1 MFRLKV
7 SILVLAFSL
16 VLPAGS
22 FAGDFDS
29 TPHLKRAQEMS
40 LLGKWPEAVE
50 AFQQA
55 LKEQPDNNW
64 IQANLG
70 VALSR
75 SERNMEALLAFEKAL
90 QMGYDNA
97 EFRYLRGLTF
107 AKVNLLAD
115 AAKEIELALEM
126 DSQLKFADYDLG
138 LIYEHM
144 GAHDKALAQVTKLY
158 RRNNTL
164 ARKLYFELT
173 PEYKIAAVDDGGSL
187 KGKVR
192 MNGSIPK
199 PRVFHLIN
207 IPNIKYCS
215 RISDGQ
221 GHRILHDFVVND
233 TGALKDTV
241 IAILNVEK
249 GKPFPRKMTN
259 VTISRCQAD
268 QYVIGFKNGEDLLL
282 ENTDPIKH
290 EMALYEVNGVYK
302 YQVSN
307 KNTMPHSSQVR
318 SLFMKPGAP
327 ELILKCNLHPFIQTR
342 GLMVA
347 NPYYAVTDAEGNFE
361 IHDIPPGTYE
371 VMAWHPFIP
380 SQTGTITIEKGKTA
394 KLDFTFEG
402 EEERRKLYQND
413 TKGYRFNTVFENE
426 EGFYGGKREMDPVE
440 VLQQFNNTDRYI
452 DVGDSPTEE

>member
-1 MFRLKV
+1 MFPTWGMANDLNT
-7 SILVLAFSL
+7 S
-16 VLPAGS
+16 
-22 FAGDFDS
+22 
-29 TPHLKRAQEMS
+29 PHLEHAQEMS

-50 AFQQA
+50 SFKKA
-55 LKEQPDNNW
+55 LAEQPDNSW

-75 SERNMEALLAFEKAL
+75 AERHTEALLAFEKAL
-90 QMGYDNA
+90 KMGYDNA

-107 AKVNLLAD
+107 AKVNLLTE
-115 AAKEIELALEM
+115 AAQEVELALKM

-138 LIYEHM
+138 IIYEHM

-158 RRNNTL
+158 KRNNTL
-164 ARKLYFELT
+164 ARKLYFQLT

-192 MNGSIPK
+192 MTGTIPK

-207 IPNIKYCS
+207 IPNIKFCS
-215 RISDGQ
+215 RISDGE
-221 GHRILHDFVVND
+221 GHRLLHDFVVD
-233 TGALKDTV
+233 DDGALKDTV

-249 GKPFPRKMTN
+249 GKPFPRKMTS

-268 QYVIGFKNGEDLLL
+268 QYAIGYKNGEDLLL
-282 ENTDPIKH
+282 ENIDPIKH
-290 EMALYEVNGVYK
+290 EMAVYEVNGVYK
-302 YQVSN
+302 YQVSH
-307 KNTMPHSSQVR
+307 KTTMPNSSQVR
-318 SLFMKPGAP
+318 SLFMKPGSP
-327 ELILKCNLHPFIQTR
+327 EMILKCNLHPFIQTR

-347 NPYYAVTDAEGNFE
+347 NPYFTVTDAEGNFE

-380 SQTGTITIEKGKTA
+380 TKTGTITIEAGQTA
-394 KLDFTFEG
+394 TLDFTFEA
-402 EEERRKLYQND
+402 EEQRRKLYQND

-440 VLQQFNNTDRYI
+440 VLQQFNNSERYI
-452 DVGDSPTEE
+452 KGMESPSEE